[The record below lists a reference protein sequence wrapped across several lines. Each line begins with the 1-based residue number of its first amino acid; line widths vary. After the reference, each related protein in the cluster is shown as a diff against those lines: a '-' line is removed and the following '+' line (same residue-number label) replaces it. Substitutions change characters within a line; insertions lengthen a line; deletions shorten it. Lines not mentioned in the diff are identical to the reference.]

1 LENGSPPFE
10 KVGGFINFTTKDGL
24 ANNKVLAIYAAKNGV
39 TWFGTFGGGVAAYD
53 GIAWTS
59 LDTRDGLASD
69 AIQAIHPDAD
79 GSLWFATQG
88 GITHYRRSTTPPQ
101 AHIVSVTTDHTR
113 TDLDALPAFT
123 VGTRITI
130 EYNSIDFLTVPE
142 KRQYR
147 CRIYESANEQINQSS
162 IRNPQSEIRNPYSP
176 PTKDTTFDWV
186 PEKPGTYIF
195 QVQAIDRDLNY
206 SSPATLILNVQPDPA
221 LVSMKTELN
230 YLRGEVG
237 RKYHFDNIIGR
248 SIAIKQVYALMEKAI
263 DSGLTVL
270 ISGETGTG
278 KELVAKA
285 IHYQSPR
292 KDRPLQELNCGAIPK
307 DLVASTLFGH
317 RKGAFTGA
325 NEDKMGLF
333 EVASGGTVLL
343 DEIGEMPEDAQVHL
357 LRVLQEH
364 KVQRIGETQLR
375 DVDVRVIAI
384 TNRDLIAE
392 VEAERFRED
401 LYYRVSVFPIHV
413 PPLRERVD
421 DIPLLAEH
429 FLREA
434 CRQQNKKLDGFAP
447 HVMEMLQSYPWPGNV
462 RELEHEI
469 ARAVALMEEGPDLRV
484 RSPEGFRDSD
494 SFGDA
499 ENRDLRI
506 QTYHFSSRLTGG
518 ESLIQEILSARI
530 GLSEAVERLQ
540 RRLIENALQ
549 ECGGNRSQAARM
561 LDIHQPN
568 LVRLM
573 KRLSIE

>member
-1 LENGSPPFE
+1 
-10 KVGGFINFTTKDGL
+10 
-24 ANNKVLAIYAAKNGV
+24 
-39 TWFGTFGGGVAAYD
+39 
-53 GIAWTS
+53 
-59 LDTRDGLASD
+59 
-69 AIQAIHPDAD
+69 
-79 GSLWFATQG
+79 
-88 GITHYRRSTTPPQ
+88 
-101 AHIVSVTTDHTR
+101 
-113 TDLDALPAFT
+113 
-123 VGTRITI
+123 
-130 EYNSIDFLTVPE
+130 
-142 KRQYR
+142 
-147 CRIYESANEQINQSS
+147 
-162 IRNPQSEIRNPYSP
+162 
-176 PTKDTTFDWV
+176 
-186 PEKPGTYIF
+186 
-195 QVQAIDRDLNY
+195 
-206 SSPATLILNVQPDPA
+206 
-221 LVSMKTELN
+221 MKTELN

-357 LRVLQEH
+357 LRVLQER

-384 TNRDLIAE
+384 TNRDLMAE
-392 VEAERFRED
+392 VEAEHFRED

-434 CRQQNKKLDGFAP
+434 CRQQNRKLDGFAP

-469 ARAVALMEEGPDLRV
+469 ARAVALMEEGPDSR
-484 RSPEGFRDSD
+484 
-494 SFGDA
+494 DA
-499 ENRDLRI
+499 ESRDLRI

-561 LDIHQPN
+561 LGIHQPN